1 MNNID
6 QYYEILKLNP
16 NASWEEVKQAYRD
29 LAMVWHPDRF
39 PADNPRLKEK
49 AQEELKRI
57 NAAYEVLKSHQFS
70 YSANTNNSPTADAK
84 NDRAYATNPKPPNST
99 DANSYYEQGMEQA
112 KRGKY
117 QEAIAD
123 FLRAILINHNCAEAY
138 KYLCYL
144 CRGGFCNMFCF
155 SAKISVTPPLPIPEI
170 FVNL

>member
-16 NASWEEVKQAYRD
+16 NASLEEVKQAYRD

-84 NDRAYATNPKPPNST
+84 NDRASATNPKPPNST
-99 DANSYYEQGMEQA
+99 DAKTYYEQGIEKA
-112 KRGKY
+112 KRGRY

-123 FLRAILINHNCAEAY
+123 FLRAILINPNYAEAY
-138 KYLCYL
+138 KY
-144 CRGGFCNMFCF
+144 
-155 SAKISVTPPLPIPEI
+155 
-170 FVNL
+170 